1 MNTRPYALARQTIAP
16 LEKLAEINWGLV
28 LLITIIACAG
38 FAMLYSDASGH
49 LWPWA
54 APQMARFAVGFV
66 ILIACAL
73 IDVRTWMRVA
83 YPAYAISFILLII
96 VKVAGHKGLGAE
108 RWIALGPIE
117 IQPSELMKIALILA
131 LARYLHGL
139 SVEDV
144 SKPRHLAILLLMIGM
159 PVLLVAIQPNLG
171 TTLILVMDG
180 ASILFLAGL
189 SWWWI
194 TPVIG
199 AVVVAVP
206 TAWRFVLHDYQKQ
219 RVMTFL
225 NPESDA
231 LGAGWNI
238 TQAKIAIGSGGFT
251 GKGFLAGTQSRL
263 NFLPEKQTD
272 FIWTSF
278 CEEFGFVGA
287 IALLVLFA
295 VVIGY
300 GVQVAVSARSQFARL
315 TAMGITLNFFF
326 YIMINAAMVMGLIPV
341 VGIPMP
347 LVSYGGTA
355 MLTVMFGFGLLMS
368 CYVHRQIEIPR
379 HNPGII

>member
-1 MNTRPYALARQTIAP
+1 MNTRPYALARRTLAP
-16 LEKLAEINWGLV
+16 IEKLIEINWGLV
-28 LLITIIACAG
+28 LLITIIASAG
-38 FAMLYSDASGH
+38 FAELYSDANGH

-54 APQMARFAVGFV
+54 GPQMLRFAIGLG
-66 ILIACAL
+66 ILVVVATVDI
-73 IDVRTWMRVA
+73 RFWMSAA
-83 YPAYAISFILLII
+83 YPFYAISLLLLVV
-96 VKVAGHKGLGAE
+96 VKVAGHTGLGAE
-108 RWIALGPIE
+108 RWIQIGPIE
-117 IQPSELMKIALILA
+117 IQPSELMKIALILT

-144 SKPRHLAILLLMIGM
+144 SKPRHLAVLLLMIGM
-159 PVLLVAIQPNLG
+159 PVVLVAIQPNLG
-171 TTLILVMDG
+171 TTLILVADG
-180 ASILFLAGL
+180 ASMLFLAGL

-194 TPVIG
+194 SPVIG
-199 AVVVAVP
+199 AIAVAIP
-206 TAWRFVLHDYQKQ
+206 TAWRFILHDYQKQ

-238 TQAKIAIGSGGFT
+238 TQAKIAIGSGGLT
-251 GKGFLAGTQSRL
+251 GKGFLSGTQSRL

-287 IALLVLFA
+287 IALLVLFG

-300 GVQVAVSARSQFARL
+300 GVQVAVSSRSQFGRL
-315 TAMGITLNFFF
+315 TAMGLILNFFF
-326 YIMINAAMVMGLIPV
+326 YIMINASMVMGLIPV

-355 MLTVMFGFGLLMS
+355 MLTVMFGFGILMS
-368 CYVHRQIEIPR
+368 CHVHRQVEIPR
-379 HNPGII
+379 HSAGII

>member
-1 MNTRPYALARQTIAP
+1 MNTRPYALARRTLAP
-16 LEKLAEINWGLV
+16 VEKLIEVNWGLV
-28 LLITIIACAG
+28 LLITIIASAG
-38 FAMLYSDASGH
+38 FAMLYSDANGH

-54 APQMARFAVGFV
+54 GPQMVRFAAGLA
-66 ILIACAL
+66 ILVAVATVDI
-73 IDVRTWMRVA
+73 RFWMRAA
-83 YPAYAISFILLII
+83 YPFYAVSLILLVV
-96 VKVAGHKGLGAE
+96 VKVAGHTGLGAE
-108 RWIALGPIE
+108 RWIQLGPIE
-117 IQPSELMKIALILA
+117 IQPSELMKIALILT

-144 SKPRHLAILLLMIGM
+144 SKPRHLAVLLLMIGL

-171 TTLILVMDG
+171 TTLILVADG
-180 ASILFLAGL
+180 ASMLFLAGL

-194 TPVIG
+194 SPVLG
-199 AVVVAVP
+199 AAAVAVP
-206 TAWRFVLHDYQKQ
+206 MAWRFVLHDYQKQ

-238 TQAKIAIGSGGFT
+238 TQAKIAIGSGGLT

-300 GVQVAVSARSQFARL
+300 GVQVAMSSRSQFGRL
-315 TAMGITLNFFF
+315 TAMSLILNFFF
-326 YIMINAAMVMGLIPV
+326 YIMINASMVMGLIPV

-347 LVSYGGTA
+347 LISYGGTA

-368 CYVHRQIEIPR
+368 CHVHRQVEIPR
-379 HNPGII
+379 HSTGII

>member
-1 MNTRPYALARQTIAP
+1 MNTRPYALARRTVAP
-16 LEKLAEINWGLV
+16 LEKLIEVNWGLL
-28 LLITIIACAG
+28 LLITIIAGAG
-38 FAMLYSDASGH
+38 FAMLYSDANGH

-54 APQMARFAVGFV
+54 APQMARFAVGLF
-66 ILIACAL
+66 ILVACAL
-73 IDVRTWMRVA
+73 VDIRFWMKTA
-83 YPAYAISFILLII
+83 YPAYAISLLLLIV

-108 RWIALGPIE
+108 RWISVGPVE
-117 IQPSELMKIALILA
+117 IQPSEVMKIALILA

-144 SKPRHLAILLLMIGM
+144 SKPRHLAILLAMIGL
-159 PVLLVAIQPNLG
+159 PVVLVAIQPNLG

-194 TPVIG
+194 SPVLAGI
-199 AVVVAVP
+199 AVAVP
-206 TAWRFVLHDYQKQ
+206 MAWRFVLHDYQKQ

-238 TQAKIAIGSGGFT
+238 TQAKIAIGSGGLT
-251 GKGFLAGTQSRL
+251 GKGFLHGTQSRL

-287 IALLVLFA
+287 IALLMLFGVVLF
-295 VVIGY
+295 Y
-300 GVQVAVSARSQFARL
+300 GVQVAVSSRSQFARL
-315 TAMGITLNFFF
+315 IAMGITLNFFF

-368 CYVHRQIEIPR
+368 CHVHRQVEIPR

>member
-1 MNTRPYALARQTIAP
+1 MSLRPYALARRTVAP
-16 LEKLAEINWGLV
+16 LEKMMEIDWGLL

-38 FAMLYSDASGH
+38 FAMLYSDAGGH
-49 LWPWA
+49 FWPWA
-54 APQMARFAVGFV
+54 GPQIVRFLVGV
-66 ILIACAL
+66 AILIAVA
-73 IDVRTWMRVA
+73 ITDIRRWMTVA
-83 YPAYAISFILLII
+83 YPAYAISLLLLVA
-96 VKVAGHKGLGAE
+96 VKLVGHTGLGAE
-108 RWIALGPIE
+108 RWIAIGPIE

-144 SKPRHLAILLLMIGM
+144 SRPRHLAVLLAIIGV
-159 PVLLVAIQPNLG
+159 PVALVAIQPNLG

-180 ASILFLAGL
+180 ATILFLAGL
-189 SWWWI
+189 SWRWI
-194 TPVIG
+194 APVLISI
-199 AVVVAVP
+199 AVAIP

-225 NPESDA
+225 NPSSDA

-238 TQAKIAIGSGGFT
+238 TQAKIAIGSGGLT
-251 GKGFLAGTQSRL
+251 GKGFLEGTQSRL

-272 FIWTSF
+272 FVWTGF

-287 IALLVLFA
+287 IALLILFA

-300 GVQVAVSARSQFARL
+300 GVQIAMGSRSQFARL

-347 LVSYGGTA
+347 LVSYGGSA

-368 CYVHRQIEIPR
+368 CHVHRQVEIPR